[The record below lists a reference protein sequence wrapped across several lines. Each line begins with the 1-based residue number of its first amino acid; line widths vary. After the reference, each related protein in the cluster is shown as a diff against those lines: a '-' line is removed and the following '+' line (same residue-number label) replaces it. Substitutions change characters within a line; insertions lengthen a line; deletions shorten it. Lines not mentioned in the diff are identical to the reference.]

1 MLQSTLTA
9 LQQIER
15 ETRGTQA
22 IEYQIEEQRAAMNN
36 DNLTPVTEDTFM
48 AWKEKRKSRK
58 LKMSQKVVIAQTGNK
73 KKQKKGAT
81 GRAIF
86 AVDPSLNT
94 KDAEG
99 ASDAIKRPSEDEGE
113 GGDTTHVH
121 IDADEEERVAAE
133 ILEI

>member
-1 MLQSTLTA
+1 
-9 LQQIER
+9 
-15 ETRGTQA
+15 
-22 IEYQIEEQRAAMNN
+22 MNN

-133 ILEI
+133 ILEIQNMKEGDIEEKLFEDDADDVELDDLDLE